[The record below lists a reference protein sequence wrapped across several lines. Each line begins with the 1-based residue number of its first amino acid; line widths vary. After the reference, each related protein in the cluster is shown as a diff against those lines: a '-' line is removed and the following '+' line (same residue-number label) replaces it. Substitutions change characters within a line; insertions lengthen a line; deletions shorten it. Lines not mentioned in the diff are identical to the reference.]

1 MERYGNGDGGEL
13 IARAELRTLSR
24 KAISKI
30 ACGIKPFCRAY
41 FCPRWTLK
49 LAAPVLDNTPLRK
62 PHPPFFTP
70 TEYEKSGGNPKRN
83 ILKQKMKLKLKL
95 PESSPVF
102 PARPETPNDGHLA
115 GLLTYASPNLKRL
128 PGSSQWHVVQ
138 VLSEYSCGAVAD
150 SHRASQYQMEKSYSR

>member
-1 MERYGNGDGGEL
+1 
-13 IARAELRTLSR
+13 
-24 KAISKI
+24 
-30 ACGIKPFCRAY
+30 
-41 FCPRWTLK
+41 
-49 LAAPVLDNTPLRK
+49 
-62 PHPPFFTP
+62 
-70 TEYEKSGGNPKRN
+70 
-83 ILKQKMKLKLKL
+83 MKLKLKL

-128 PGSSQWHVVQ
+128 PGSFRPFTPTSGANGDPSQWHVVQ

>member
-1 MERYGNGDGGEL
+1 MSTSAEEQIQDAYGPFGH
-13 IARAELRTLSR
+13 RCHFFR
-24 KAISKI
+24 KTQHGKWQHHKYAI
-30 ACGIKPFCRAY
+30 
-41 FCPRWTLK
+41 
-49 LAAPVLDNTPLRK
+49 
-62 PHPPFFTP
+62 
-70 TEYEKSGGNPKRN
+70 PK
-83 ILKQKMKLKLKL
+83 KQQTKRSSDL
-95 PESSPVF
+95 ESSPAL